1 MAIRRR
7 RRYNHERQL
16 QLADWR
22 PHRCVSP
29 MHPGNPEIPADH
41 FAFRARRLR
50 NVCRMCSRV
59 RRRILTDAQ
68 LKAFDDDVWENYP
81 SEGAETVAGRWN
93 VEPIYV
99 MKRAA
104 RIGADR
110 HGTHLLTMG
119 DKMLIVGLIREGLD
133 NRQIAE
139 KFEVRPFAI
148 QLIRN
153 RLPENRRQIAEE
165 AGNE

>member
-1 MAIRRR
+1 MASALRVAMMDVRI
-7 RRYNHERQL
+7 Q
-16 QLADWR
+16 
-22 PHRCVSP
+22 
-29 MHPGNPEIPADH
+29 
-41 FAFRARRLR
+41 ARRSLTK
-50 NVCRMCSRV
+50 V
-59 RRRILTDAQ
+59 RRRILTDEQ
-68 LKAFDDDVWENYP
+68 LKDFDNDVWENYP
-81 SEGAETVAGRWN
+81 HEGTYALANRWS